1 MGRDGDMRERGV
13 KDNFEV
19 WGLNNW
25 KDKIVIDWDG
35 DDVGVIRL
43 GWRLRV

>member
-13 KDNFEV
+13 KDNSEV

-25 KDKIVIDWDG
+25 KDKTATE
-35 DDVGVIRL
+35 
-43 GWRLRV
+43 